1 MLENFKTISKEKIL
15 VQSYG
20 YENGIDGY
28 TDNELICD
36 TELLDKLVRV
46 NNKLR
51 PMGMELVVIDAYRP
65 AMAQYSLYDE
75 SVESSSS
82 PIKPKSKHN
91 TGFCVDLT
99 IKNNSNVEYN
109 EGIWDRNSMGSS
121 YTMSGKG
128 KYRPK
133 NVHCSFLRGIMMS
146 EGLVPKDDEW
156 WHFQLKGNYFPQDDN
171 DFLANGKIAG

>member
-1 MLENFKTISKEKIL
+1 MIENFKTISKEKIL

-20 YENGIDGY
+20 YENGVEGY

-36 TELLDKLVRV
+36 SELADKLVRV

-51 PMGMELVVIDAYRP
+51 PIGMEIVVMDAYRP

-75 SVESSSS
+75 SVASASST
-82 PIKPKSKHN
+82 IKPKSKHN

-99 IKNNSNVEYN
+99 IKNNSNTEYDK
-109 EGIWDRNSMGSS
+109 GIWNNIMGSF
-121 YTMSGKG
+121 YTMKGKG
-128 KYRPK
+128 KYRP
-133 NVHCSFLRGIMMS
+133 NNRYCSFLRGIMMS